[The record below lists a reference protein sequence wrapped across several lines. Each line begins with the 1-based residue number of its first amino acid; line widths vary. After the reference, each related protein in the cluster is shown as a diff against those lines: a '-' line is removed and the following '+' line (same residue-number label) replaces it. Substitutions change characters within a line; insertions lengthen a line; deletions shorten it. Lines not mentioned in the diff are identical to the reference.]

1 MVSASTEASVQN
13 RLLAAL
19 PAEEYKRL
27 APHLEPVSLTLS
39 QVLFWAG
46 DRTEYAYFPGSA
58 IISLLTDLSEGFG
71 IEVGLVGQEGLVG
84 VSVVLE
90 AETESKVATVQGEG
104 TAMRIKASALREAMK
119 RVGRLQTFLLQYT
132 HALMSQISQSVV
144 CNIRHKVEGRLARWL
159 LMYQDRAES
168 DDLTLTHE
176 FISNMLGIRRS
187 GVSEVAGK
195 LQQAGLI
202 SYRRGQIRI
211 LNRGG
216 LEEITCECYPVIK
229 AEFDRLYRR

>member
-1 MVSASTEASVQN
+1 MSASTEAGVRN

-27 APHLEPVSLTLS
+27 AAHLEPVSLTLS
-39 QVLFWAG
+39 QVLFRAG
-46 DRTEYAYFPGSA
+46 DRTEYAFFPGSA

-71 IEVGLVGQEGLVG
+71 IEVGLVGQEGMAG

-104 TAMRIKASALREAMK
+104 TAMRIKASALREEMK
-119 RVGRLQTFLLQYT
+119 RGGRLQTFLLQYT

-159 LMYQDRAES
+159 LMYQDRTES

-187 GVSEVAGK
+187 SVSEVAGK

-202 SYRRGQIRI
+202 GYRRGHIRI

-229 AEFDRLYRR
+229 TEFDRLYRR